1 MGVYALCPFS
11 SQPHLHNVNLFPGFK
26 VKILLSHKTL
36 GFNQLL
42 RLWNFQNVLKLFFC
56 EEICTNN
63 TQKCL
68 ESSLL
73 AVLFNNLILLKTEI
87 ASL

>member
-11 SQPHLHNVNLFPGFK
+11 SQPHLHNANQFPGFK
-26 VKILLSHKTL
+26 DKILLSHKTL

-42 RLWNFQNVLKLFFC
+42 KLRNFQNVVKLFSC
-56 EEICTNN
+56 KEICTNN
-63 TQKCL
+63 MQKCL
-68 ESSLL
+68 ESSIL
-73 AVLFNNLILLKTEI
+73 AVLFNNLKLLKTEI